1 MSSFRSVFAFLC
13 FASLAAPAALADK
26 EVQAVTQGVTEA
38 VEIQIDEAPVRI
50 APPRGPVPA
59 PDAKKPDEKKPEK
72 KPEEEVEPPRA
83 PAEPVDPE
91 IIRLHLLDGSIVT
104 GKLSVKEILVDTQF
118 GKLTIPVT
126 NIVSF
131 RPGLDSFPDLSK
143 QINDLI
149 TALAANDYNE
159 REAAQKELI
168 KMGSPIRKLL
178 EARQKS
184 DDDAERNR
192 RIKVIIEGFEEA
204 AAGGDDEEGAP
215 TEWIQLDTI
224 VTTDFTVV
232 GKIVQKK
239 FGISSKFG
247 ELTVNLGDVR
257 RGERNVGS
265 KEDIRRS
272 IPVDGSMIA
281 QRSFKNTKIR
291 VEVGDRVTLTADG
304 TITMTPW
311 GSNAMSTPEGSPN
324 YGWYQGNEI
333 ASGALVGRVGE
344 SGPIFK
350 VGTKNTFVAKKA
362 GILFLAIGMN
372 PSYANQ
378 SFPGKYE
385 VKVRVQPK

>member
-1 MSSFRSVFAFLC
+1 MSFKRTTAFI
-13 FASLAAPAALADK
+13 ALMLFIVSTAGAD
-26 EVQAVTQGVTEA
+26 EVQILLQDAED
-38 VEIQIDEAPVRI
+38 IQVRI
-50 APPRGPVPA
+50 APPKPA
-59 PDAKKPDEKKPEK
+59 VEAVEKKEDAKKDDEKKAD
-72 KPEEEVEPPRA
+72 EEEPAPRA

-91 IIRLHLLDGSIVT
+91 VVRLHLLDGSIVT

-126 NIVSF
+126 NILSF
-131 RPGLDSFPDLSK
+131 RPGLDSFPELSK

-149 TALAANDYNE
+149 TNLAASDYNE

-168 KMGSPIRKLL
+168 RMGPPIRKLL

-184 DDDAERNR
+184 DDDAERGR
-192 RIKVIIEGFEEA
+192 RLKVILEGFEEA
-204 AAGGDDEEGAP
+204 GSDEEGATP
-215 TEWIQLDTI
+215 EWIPLDTI

-232 GKIVQKK
+232 GTIVQKK
-239 FGISSKFG
+239 FSISSKFG

-257 RGERNVGS
+257 VAERNTGA
-265 KEDIRRS
+265 KEDIRKS
-272 IPVDGSMIA
+272 IAVDGSAIA

-291 VEVGDRVTLTADG
+291 VEAGDRVTITAEG

-311 GSNAMSTPEGSPN
+311 GSNAMATPDGSPN
-324 YGWYQGNEI
+324 YGWYMGNEI
-333 ASGALVGRVGE
+333 AAGALVAKISD

-350 VGTKNTFVAKKA
+350 VGSKNTFVAKKS
-362 GILFLAIGMN
+362 GTLMLAIGMN

-378 SFPGKYE
+378 AFPGKYD

>member
-1 MSSFRSVFAFLC
+1 MSSFRCVCAFLC
-13 FASLAAPAALADK
+13 FALLTAPAALADVI
-26 EVQAVTQGVTEA
+26 EFGQAREAIRIQQGN
-38 VEIQIDEAPVRI
+38 RI
-50 APPRGPVPA
+50 ALPGNAVA
-59 PDAKKPDEKKPEK
+59 ALEATPDEKKKDEK

-104 GKLSVKEILVDTQF
+104 GKLSVKEIVVDTQF

-159 REAAQKELI
+159 RESAQKELI
-168 KMGSPIRKLL
+168 KMGPPIRKLL

-192 RIKVIIEGFEEA
+192 RIKVILEGFEEA
-204 AAGGDDEEGAP
+204 GAGEEEEGATP
-215 TEWIQLDTI
+215 EWIPLDTI

-232 GKIVQKK
+232 GTIVQKK
-239 FGISSKFG
+239 FGITSKFG
-247 ELTVNLGDVR
+247 ELAINLGDIR
-257 RGERNVGS
+257 RGERNVGA
-265 KEDIRRS
+265 KEDLRRT
-272 IPVDGSMIA
+272 IPVDGSAIA

-311 GSNAMSTPEGSPN
+311 GSNAMCTPDGSPN

-333 ASGALVGRVGE
+333 AGGALVGKIGD

-350 VGTKNTFVAKKA
+350 VGSKNTFVAKKA
-362 GILFLAIGMN
+362 GVLFLAIGMN

-378 SFPGKYE
+378 TFPGKYE

>member
-1 MSSFRSVFAFLC
+1 MSSFRSVLTFLC
-13 FASLAAPAALADK
+13 FASLTAPAALADQ
-26 EVQAVTQGVTEA
+26 EVVEA
-38 VEIQIDEAPVRI
+38 VQIQIDEAPVRVGRI
-50 APPRGPVPA
+50 ALPGKPVAA
-59 PDAKKPDEKKPEK
+59 PDAKGDEKKDEK
-72 KPEEEVEPPRA
+72 KTEEEVEPPRA
-83 PAEPVDPE
+83 PAEPIDPE

-168 KMGSPIRKLL
+168 KMGPPIRKLL

-192 RIKVIIEGFEEA
+192 RIKVIMEGFEEA
-204 AAGGDDEEGAP
+204 TSGDDEEGAP
-215 TEWIQLDTI
+215 TEWIPLDTI

-265 KEDIRRS
+265 KEDLRRT
-272 IPVDGSMIA
+272 IAVEGSAIA

-311 GSNAMSTPEGSPN
+311 GSNAMCTPDGSPN

-333 ASGALVGRVGE
+333 AAGALVGKIGE
-344 SGPIFK
+344 SGPVFK
-350 VGTKNTFVAKKA
+350 VGSKNSFVAKKA
-362 GILFLAIGMN
+362 GVLFLGIGMN

-378 SFPGKYE
+378 SFPGKYD